1 MFSLSSLVFNILVL
15 FVGLLALT
23 VGCGDNA
30 NEMLEESLPVISQ
43 AFKSGSESTKT
54 IAVSMISLGLDFF

>member
-1 MFSLSSLVFNILVL
+1 MFSLSPSVFNISLM

-30 NEMLEESLPVISQ
+30 NEILDESLPVISQ

-54 IAVSMISLGLDFF
+54 IAVSILSCFFRF

>member
-1 MFSLSSLVFNILVL
+1 M

-30 NEMLEESLPVISQ
+30 NEILDESLPVISQ

-54 IAVSMISLGLDFF
+54 IAVSIISCFFRF

>member
-1 MFSLSSLVFNILVL
+1 MFSLSPSVFNLSL
-15 FVGLLALT
+15 MFVGLLALT

-30 NEMLEESLPVISQ
+30 NEILDESLPVISQ

-54 IAVSMISLGLDFF
+54 IAVSIISCFFRF